1 MILFP
6 NCKINLGLHITR
18 KRADGYHDL
27 ETVFY
32 PLPLRDALEAMPLR
46 PEAGKQVPEI
56 TRSETQSPATDAVNS
71 QQPGV
76 ALFLSGLP
84 VKGDPAENLCVKAW
98 HLLKKD
104 YPQLPPVQL
113 YLHKA
118 IPMGAGL
125 GGGSADAA
133 FTLQLLNNKFKLGIP
148 AEKLLDYALQLGSDC
163 PFFIINQPCIA
174 TGRGELLQ
182 SIPLDLS
189 AWSFLLVYPEVHI
202 NTGWAFAQ
210 ITPTIPEQPISDII
224 RQPLSTWKDTLI
236 NDFEAPVC
244 NLHPALRHIK
254 ETLYATGAVYASMT
268 GSGSSFYGIFPAGKV
283 PANLFPAYKCYTL
296 KG

>member
-18 KRADGYHDL
+18 KRPDGYHDL

-32 PLPLRDALEAMPLR
+32 PLPLRDAVEIVSNQAFRAGNTAAPIYAGQPEAMEL
-46 PEAGKQVPEI
+46 I
-56 TRSETQSPATDAVNS
+56 LT
-71 QQPGV
+71 
-76 ALFLSGLP
+76 GLP
-84 VKGDPAENLCVKAW
+84 VKGEAADNLCVKAW

-113 YLHKA
+113 HLHKA

-125 GGGSADAA
+125 GGGSSDAA
-133 FTLQLLNNKFKLGIP
+133 FTLHLLNNKFKLGIST
-148 AEKLLDYALQLGSDC
+148 EKLLEYALLLGSDC

-182 SIPLDLS
+182 PIPLDLS

-202 NTGWAFAQ
+202 NTGWAFEQ
-210 ITPTIPEQPISDII
+210 ITPALPGKPISEVIG
-224 RQPLSTWKDTLI
+224 QPVSSWKDTLI

-244 NLHPALRHIK
+244 RLHPALGHIK
-254 ETLYATGAVYASMT
+254 ETLVASGAVYASMT

-283 PANLFPAYKCYTL
+283 PASLFPAYKCYIL